1 MISAIKFN
9 PNKKGLRTLFREWQ
23 ISTLRLLW
31 ENPNKQY
38 TTKEVWTRV
47 KNRSKIDVSRATI
60 YHFLDEMSRKGV
72 VSNET
77 GMGRGG
83 ERILFFSEYNET
95 EFRDLMAGKLVE
107 AVKENLL
114 SPG

>member
-9 PNKKGLRTLFREWQ
+9 PSKNGLRTLFREWQ
-23 ISTLRLLW
+23 IATLKFLW
-31 ENPNKQY
+31 ENHDKKY
-38 TTKEVWTRV
+38 TTQEVWTRV

-72 VSNET
+72 LSSET

-83 ERILFFSEYNET
+83 VRLLFYSEYTES
-95 EFRDLMAGKLVE
+95 EFRELMAGKLMD
-107 AVKENLL
+107 AVRENLL
-114 SPG
+114 SPS